1 MIVLWHYHIL
11 LILLINIKVFHIQG
25 ALSSSSLSSSS
36 SENDIKYFYIYEWPK
51 ELDDVW
57 PPANATLHH
66 KSGYNHDFRLNHGAG
81 IIIIIIII
89 IIITVIK

>member
-25 ALSSSSLSSSS
+25 ALSSSS

-81 IIIIIIII
+81 INN
-89 IIITVIK
+89 IITNTIVILILIIR